1 MAPLPFDV
9 RRSKSS
15 LLKLVND
22 HFPHHNQSCSVAVGP
37 KKYGPA
43 GLQHF
48 FYWAGGG
55 KEGVFLINFAFTN
68 SIVKSDR
75 ATPFFVSFCSRLY
88 LPPLHLPKAFRVKS
102 YLFKIV
108 LFKRILSSS
117 SCISNQLKY
126 RAMLL
131 RSEHLTL

>member
-15 LLKLVND
+15 LLKLLND

-43 GLQHF
+43 GLQQFF

-55 KEGVFLINFAFTN
+55 KEGVF
-68 SIVKSDR
+68 
-75 ATPFFVSFCSRLY
+75 
-88 LPPLHLPKAFRVKS
+88 
-102 YLFKIV
+102 
-108 LFKRILSSS
+108 
-117 SCISNQLKY
+117 
-126 RAMLL
+126 
-131 RSEHLTL
+131 

>member
-15 LLKLVND
+15 LLKLPND
-22 HFPHHNQSCSVAVGP
+22 HSPHHNQSCSVAVGP

-55 KEGVFLINFAFTN
+55 KEGVFLINFAFKN

-75 ATPFFVSFCSRLY
+75 ATPI
-88 LPPLHLPKAFRVKS
+88 FRKL
-102 YLFKIV
+102 LFKTV
-108 LFKRILSSS
+108 SS
-117 SCISNQLKY
+117 QGL
-126 RAMLL
+126 
-131 RSEHLTL
+131 